1 MKTNG
6 PDPYEILHIDP
17 TATAREVGRAYRAQM
32 RSRHPDTRPARGHG
46 TGPTTPESQKELQDV
61 MNAYAI
67 LGTAEKRA
75 AYDRDHPR
83 PAPTEPHPREP
94 LVRPPDPLLP
104 AASLL
109 IGPVIWE
116 PAAGRSDAPPAWPGP
131 YPPGYTLIRR
141 IPHWPPSDP
150 KAP

>member
-46 TGPTTPESQKELQDV
+46 TATGPTTPESQKELQDV

-67 LGTAEKRA
+67 LGNAEKRA

-94 LVRPPDPLLP
+94 LVRPPAPLLP

-116 PAAGRSDAPPAWPGP
+116 PAAGRSRAVPAWQGP
-131 YPPGYTLIRR
+131 YPPGCTLIRR
-141 IPHWPPSDP
+141 IPR
-150 KAP
+150 

>member
-1 MKTNG
+1 MKTNS

-32 RSRHPDTRPARGHG
+32 RSRHPDTRPAREPG

-67 LGTAEKRA
+67 LGNAEKRA

-94 LVRPPDPLLP
+94 LARPPAPLLP

-116 PAAGRSDAPPAWPGP
+116 PAAGLSRAVPAWQGP

-141 IPHWPPSDP
+141 IPH
-150 KAP
+150 